1 MIKHIFT
8 DMDKTLLND
17 KGQITPKTAEYLQK
31 IALPLSLV
39 TERAPKEMQFAIDD
53 LNLKGEQIAFNGGL
67 IFFPHKDG
75 NEVISSNPLQA
86 EAAKRVLKKFKTN
99 MKVYQ

>member
-17 KGQITPKTAEYLQK
+17 KGQINPKTAEYLQK
-31 IALPLSLV
+31 IDLPLTLV
-39 TERAPKEMQFAIDD
+39 TARAPKEMQFAIDD

-86 EAAKRVLKKFKTN
+86 ERSEERRVVKKLSSL
-99 MKVYQ
+99 

>member
-17 KGQITPKTAEYLQK
+17 KGQINPKTAEYLQK
-31 IALPLSLV
+31 IDLPLTLV
-39 TERAPKEMQFAIDD
+39 TARAPKEMQFAIDD
-53 LNLKGEQIAFNGGL
+53 LRLKGEQIAFNGGL

-75 NEVISSNPLQA
+75 NEVISSNPL
-86 EAAKRVLKKFKTN
+86 
-99 MKVYQ
+99 